1 MGINI
6 KIISP
11 QNTLYTGEAQSISS
25 FNSKGKFDILVNHSH
40 FISEIQ
46 KEIIVIDNEK
56 KQKVF
61 NLKNGV
67 LRCANNE
74 VQIYIVQ

>member
-6 KIISP
+6 KIITP
-11 QNTLYTGEAQSISS
+11 QSTLYSGTAQSISS

-40 FISEIQ
+40 FVSEIQ
-46 KEIIVIDNEK
+46 KKIIIIDNENNE
-56 KQKVF
+56 KVF

-67 LRCANNE
+67 IRCANNE